1 MQTKGTFLIILD
13 LSRYILSIEPLAGKK
28 GRYFLLN
35 TRQQKINI
43 DFQILN
49 EFLDKYLTTMYA
61 FRKETNNSSRF
72 AKTSKLEKNMDTQK
86 WSLLLK
92 VLDSGSI
99 SAAAAQSNYTISGI
113 SRMIASLEE
122 EVGFRL
128 LNRNNRGVCPTAEC
142 ELLLND
148 VRTLLH
154 DEEQITQRIANISG
168 LQIGTLTI
176 GTAYSSSYP
185 LLTKQIVRFVQQY
198 PHIKIKMLWGY
209 NDELCQAV
217 EEHKMDICV
226 VSKPTPEMLWFIM
239 QREEMVAMVSAN
251 SPYAD
256 KDRVPLSIL
265 KEEPYIDIYPNRD
278 SDSSLLLKRAGIK
291 PNTRFTTSDRYAA
304 HEMVA
309 AGLGITVINQT
320 LTIKRD
326 DIKILPLD
334 PPQELIIGLACL
346 PNPTL
351 STRRFI
357 GFMQEFIRDSAF

>member
-1 MQTKGTFLIILD
+1 
-13 LSRYILSIEPLAGKK
+13 
-28 GRYFLLN
+28 
-35 TRQQKINI
+35 
-43 DFQILN
+43 
-49 EFLDKYLTTMYA
+49 
-61 FRKETNNSSRF
+61 
-72 AKTSKLEKNMDTQK
+72 MDTQK

-113 SRMIASLEE
+113 SRMIANLEQ
-122 EVGFRL
+122 EVGFPL
-128 LNRNNRGVCPTAEC
+128 LVRNNRGVGPTDEC

-148 VRTLLH
+148 IRTLLH
-154 DEEQITQRIANISG
+154 DEEQITQRIANING

-198 PHIKIKMLWGY
+198 PRINIKMLWGY
-209 NDELCQAV
+209 NDELCHAV
-217 EEHKMDICV
+217 EERKMDICV
-226 VSKPTPEMLWFIM
+226 VSKPTPDMLWFIL
-239 QREEMVAMVSAN
+239 QQEEMVAVVSAN
-251 SPYAD
+251 SAYAD
-256 KDRVPLSIL
+256 KDRVSLSIL

-278 SDSSLLLKRAGIK
+278 SDSSRLLKGAGIK

-309 AGLGITVINQT
+309 AGFGFTVINET
-320 LTIKRD
+320 LAIKRD
-326 DIKILPLD
+326 DIKILPLN
-334 PPQELIIGLACL
+334 PPQNLSIGLACL

-357 GFMQEFIRDSAF
+357 GFMQESMRASEIR